1 MQPQAASNSG
11 PGELEPAPVQH
22 QISGGYRHLLTA
34 LASRAHRF
42 GSRDPEA
49 AAQEALT
56 RSWENTKSKAALE
69 FYFRNDVAPHAA
81 APAWSLD
88 QLLAWLHVVL
98 RYVVSEERGRVAYRM
113 EVSLD
118 RHSEAW
124 NERSLPEPSDPG
136 ANQLHQLLQRELE
149 SILSECFP
157 KLDSE
162 YQAVLRL
169 RGAGMK
175 YDEIAVRLGQ
185 KENTVATWLS
195 RAIRDLAGCIKRRMQ
210 RIGKK

>member
-1 MQPQAASNSG
+1 MQPQAGNSG
-11 PGELEPAPVQH
+11 PGELESAPVRH
-22 QISGGYRHLLTA
+22 AIPGDYRRLLIV
-34 LASRAHRF
+34 LASRAHRL

-56 RSWENTKSKAALE
+56 RSWENTKSQAALD
-69 FYFRNDVAPHAA
+69 FYFREDIADDVA

-88 QLLAWLHVVL
+88 QLLAWLHTVL
-98 RYVVSEERGRVAYRM
+98 RYVVSEECGRSAYRM

-118 RHSEAW
+118 RGSDAW
-124 NERSLPEPSDPG
+124 DERNVSEPSHPG
-136 ANQLHQLLQRELE
+136 ADQLHQLLQRELE

-175 YDEIAVRLGQ
+175 YDEIAARLGQ
-185 KENTVATWLS
+185 KENTIATWLS
-195 RAIRDLAGCIKRRMQ
+195 RGIRDLAGCVKRRTQ
-210 RIGKK
+210 GLGRNK

>member
-1 MQPQAASNSG
+1 MQPQAGNSG
-11 PGELEPAPVQH
+11 PGELESAPVRH
-22 QISGGYRHLLTA
+22 EISGDYRRLLTV

-42 GSRDPEA
+42 GSRDPES

-56 RSWENTKSKAALE
+56 RSWENTKSQAALE
-69 FYFRNDVAPHAA
+69 FYFHEDVSADATP
-81 APAWSLD
+81 PAWSLD
-88 QLLAWLHVVL
+88 QLLAWLYAVL

-118 RHSEAW
+118 RGSDGSD
-124 NERSLPEPSDPG
+124 ERSIPEPPDRSAD
-136 ANQLHQLLQRELE
+136 QLQQLLQRELE

-157 KLDSE
+157 KLDSQ

-175 YDEIAVRLGQ
+175 YDEIAARLGQ
-185 KENTVATWLS
+185 RENTIATWLS
-195 RAIRDLAGCIKRRMQ
+195 RAVRDLAGCVKRRTQ

>member
-1 MQPQAASNSG
+1 
-11 PGELEPAPVQH
+11 V
-22 QISGGYRHLLTA
+22 

-56 RSWENTKSKAALE
+56 RSWENTKSQAALE
-69 FYFRNDVAPHAA
+69 FYFREDVAADASP
-81 APAWSLD
+81 PMWSLD
-88 QLLAWLHVVL
+88 QLMAWLHTVL
-98 RYVVSEERGRVAYRM
+98 RYVVSEERGRVAYRV

-118 RHSEAW
+118 RGPDVSD
-124 NERSLPEPSDPG
+124 ERSIPEPSDPG
-136 ANQLHQLLQRELE
+136 ADQLHQLLQRELE

-162 YQAVLRL
+162 YQSVLRL

-175 YDEIAVRLGQ
+175 YEEIAARLGQ
-185 KENTVATWLS
+185 KENTIATWLS
-195 RAIRDLAGCIKRRMQ
+195 RGIRDLTGCVKRRTQ

>member
-1 MQPQAASNSG
+1 
-11 PGELEPAPVQH
+11 
-22 QISGGYRHLLTA
+22 
-34 LASRAHRF
+34 
-42 GSRDPEA
+42 
-49 AAQEALT
+49 
-56 RSWENTKSKAALE
+56 
-69 FYFRNDVAPHAA
+69 
-81 APAWSLD
+81 
-88 QLLAWLHVVL
+88 
-98 RYVVSEERGRVAYRM
+98 M